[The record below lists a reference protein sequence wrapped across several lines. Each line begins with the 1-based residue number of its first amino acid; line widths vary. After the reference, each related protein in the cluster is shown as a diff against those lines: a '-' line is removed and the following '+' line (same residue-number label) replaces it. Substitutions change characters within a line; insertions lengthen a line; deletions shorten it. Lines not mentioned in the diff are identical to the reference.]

1 MQHSQ
6 SKSPGFTHKAN
17 SERGKPEVNNL
28 HDTGIRNRNQHWRK
42 GKNRQ
47 QLTGLGTGKVRQQLR
62 GTEPR
67 QEASKPKD
75 TVRIEQEK
83 TECIEQWNR
92 QHMSKVAN
100 SEVLPG
106 QQLQGEWSWKAESV
120 NCRVR
125 QPRKEQLLLSLWPLP
140 YGSVSLEQ
148 PNAHLQDRNYIVQ
161 KLQIFKYVQLYIYI
175 YTHTSVVVA
184 AVVVT
189 KTCLS
194 MWPWL
199 FCIFFPSPSELSKL
213 CLRTGMGQQTLSLR
227 PLAGPIL
234 ALRKALK
241 FNVIPGLTSPPGP
254 RLGISSNKKRSKTYM
269 AKKWRPSS
277 TVVAIRKLTRL

>member
-106 QQLQGEWSWKAESV
+106 QQLQGE
-120 NCRVR
+120 
-125 QPRKEQLLLSLWPLP
+125 
-140 YGSVSLEQ
+140 
-148 PNAHLQDRNYIVQ
+148 
-161 KLQIFKYVQLYIYI
+161 
-175 YTHTSVVVA
+175 
-184 AVVVT
+184 
-189 KTCLS
+189 
-194 MWPWL
+194 
-199 FCIFFPSPSELSKL
+199 
-213 CLRTGMGQQTLSLR
+213 
-227 PLAGPIL
+227 
-234 ALRKALK
+234 
-241 FNVIPGLTSPPGP
+241 
-254 RLGISSNKKRSKTYM
+254 
-269 AKKWRPSS
+269 
-277 TVVAIRKLTRL
+277 